1 MPVARKKSASGRTLS
16 PSMTQIDGRY
26 VGPELGKPTLAHL
39 LNQAYLAPTGETVP
53 RPGVPQLAGATPLD
67 HAIRQENDR
76 IDNSI
81 CNGC

>member
-1 MPVARKKSASGRTLS
+1 
-16 PSMTQIDGRY
+16 MTQIDGRY

-53 RPGVPQLAGATPLD
+53 RPGVPQSAGTTPLD
-67 HAIRQENDR
+67 RAIRQENDR